1 MSREIVEDL
10 LASIE
15 RWNAGQEMDF
25 ETIDPDVEIVS
36 PLSSVK
42 GEPYR
47 GRDGFR
53 QWRRDIYEQ
62 FTEWRIDIDEIR
74 VLDQDRYL
82 APGRVHLRGRGS
94 GVEFDQPLVWLFEQ
108 RDGKWARMS
117 VYLNAADAL
126 KAAGLRE

>member
-1 MSREIVEDL
+1 MSREFVDTI

-25 ETIDPDVEIVS
+25 ETIDPDVEIAGL
-36 PLSSVK
+36 LSSVK

-47 GRDGFR
+47 GHDGVR
-53 QWRRDIYEQ
+53 QWHSDIYEQ

-74 VLDQDRYL
+74 VLDEHRYL
-82 APGRVHLRGRGS
+82 APGRVHLRGRAS

-108 RDGKWARMS
+108 RDGKLLRMS

-126 KAAGLRE
+126 EAAGLRE

>member
-1 MSREIVEDL
+1 MSREFVETI

-15 RWNAGQEMDF
+15 RWNAGQPMDF

-36 PLSSVK
+36 QLSSVS

-47 GRDGFR
+47 GHDGVR
-53 QWRRDIYEQ
+53 QWHSDIYEQ

-74 VLDQDRYL
+74 VLDEDRYL
-82 APGRVHLRGRGS
+82 APGRLHLRGRGS

-108 RDGKWARMS
+108 RDGKLLRMS

-126 KAAGLRE
+126 EAAGLRE

>member
-1 MSREIVEDL
+1 M
-10 LASIE
+10 
-15 RWNAGQEMDF
+15 
-25 ETIDPDVEIVS
+25 
-36 PLSSVK
+36 K

-47 GRDGFR
+47 GHDGVR

-62 FTEWRIDIDEIR
+62 FTEWQIDFDEIR
-74 VLDQDRYL
+74 ALDEDRYL

-108 RDGKWARMS
+108 RDAKLLRMS

-126 KAAGLRE
+126 EAAGLRE